1 MQDRKCL
8 CVCVCLFG
16 SGCVCLSVCVYL
28 SAYVYVRVCA
38 RLIAATN
45 VNRQS
50 LGKDFILLC
59 GNLLKP
65 LGWNEAF

>member
-1 MQDRKCL
+1 MY
-8 CVCVCLFG
+8 VF
-16 SGCVCLSVCVYL
+16 VCLSVCVC
-28 SAYVYVRVCA
+28 VCVS
-38 RLIAATN
+38 LIAATN

-65 LGWNEAF
+65 LGLNEAF